1 MSLSIVH
8 DFTVIRWLVAKSC
21 TSWYMVYPL
30 LIPLFTMFH
39 SYLTVANWRR
49 ISDKSTVSLVDT
61 QMKGPI
67 LMDFI
72 WKSPCNDDFP
82 TESDACRS
90 GIWQL
95 KCLITNLL
103 AHPWNSSQVQESDVE
118 LHWDSLGAGML
129 ERKPKG
135 VRLFP
140 VTPVCLTDARY
151 YKT

>member
-72 WKSPCNDDFP
+72 GKSPCNDDFP

-90 GIWQL
+90 GISQL
-95 KCLITNLL
+95 KCFDYQPLGPSVEFL
-103 AHPWNSSQVQESDVE
+103 AGAGIRCRTT
-118 LHWDSLGAGML
+118 WDSLGAGML

-135 VRLFP
+135 VRLFD